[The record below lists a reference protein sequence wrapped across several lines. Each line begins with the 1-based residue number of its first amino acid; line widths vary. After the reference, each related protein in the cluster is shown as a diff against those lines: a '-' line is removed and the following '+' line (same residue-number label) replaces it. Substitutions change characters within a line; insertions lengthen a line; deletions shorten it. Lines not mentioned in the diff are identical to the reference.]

1 MSRART
7 RGWLALLVALALGYA
22 ALAHWLTTAQG
33 SAALGT
39 LGPCV
44 PWFYF
49 LQHIAM
55 FVALAAWFGASL
67 RPGREAL
74 VTRFARL
81 VEGAL
86 SPAGLAY
93 TRGATLA
100 WAVFSAA
107 VAAASALL
115 YFLAPLALWSVFAN
129 LLTLPLV
136 GAMFVAEFL
145 VRIRVCPELS
155 HGGVLRGVTR
165 SVRAYWDSGARPS
178 AGPR

>member
-1 MSRART
+1 MSRVRT
-7 RGWLALLVALALGYA
+7 RGLLALVIALALGYA
-22 ALAHWLTTAQG
+22 ALAHWLTTAHG
-33 SAALGT
+33 STALGE
-39 LGPCV
+39 LGRYV

-49 LQHIAM
+49 VEHIAM
-55 FVALAAWFGASL
+55 FLALAGWFGASL

-81 VEGAL
+81 VEGPL
-86 SPAGLAY
+86 TPAGLAY
-93 TRGATLA
+93 TRVVTLA

-136 GAMFVAEFL
+136 GVMFVAEFL

-155 HGGVLRGVTR
+155 HGGLLRGVTR
-165 SVRAYWDSGARPS
+165 SVRAYWVSGARRP

>member
-7 RGWLALLVALALGYA
+7 RGWLALLIALALGYA

-33 SAALGT
+33 SAALGA
-39 LGPCV
+39 LGPYV

-49 LQHIAM
+49 AQHIAM
-55 FVALAAWFGASL
+55 FLALAGWFGASL
-67 RPGREAL
+67 RPGREAR

-81 VEGAL
+81 AEGAL
-86 SPAGLAY
+86 SAAGLAY
-93 TRGATLA
+93 TRGVTLA
-100 WAVFSAA
+100 WALFCAS

-115 YFLAPLALWSVFAN
+115 YFLAPRELWSVFAN

-155 HGGVLRGVTR
+155 HGGMLRGVTR
-165 SVRAYWDSGARPS
+165 SMRAYWDGAVRPT

>member
-1 MSRART
+1 VSRALT
-7 RGWLALLVALALGYA
+7 RGWLALLIALALGYA
-22 ALAHWLTTAQG
+22 GLAHWLTTEQG
-33 SAALGT
+33 RAALGG
-39 LGPCV
+39 LGPYV

-49 LQHIAM
+49 LQHIGM
-55 FVALAAWFGASL
+55 FVVLGAWFGASL

-74 VTRFARL
+74 VTRFATL

-100 WAVFSAA
+100 WALFSAA
-107 VAAASALL
+107 VALASALL
-115 YFLAPLALWSVFAN
+115 YFLAPLAWWSVFAN

-136 GAMFVAEFL
+136 GAMFVVEFL
-145 VRIRVCPELS
+145 VRMRVCPELS
-155 HGGVLRGVTR
+155 HGGMLRGVTR
-165 SVRAYWDSGARPS
+165 SMRAYWESGTRPT

>member
-1 MSRART
+1 MSRGRT
-7 RGWLALLVALALGYA
+7 RGWLALLIALALGYA
-22 ALAHWLTTAQG
+22 VLAHWLTTEQG
-33 SAALGT
+33 RTALGG
-39 LGPCV
+39 LGPYV

-55 FVALAAWFGASL
+55 FIALAVWFGASL
-67 RPGREAL
+67 RAGREAL
-74 VTRFARL
+74 VTRFALL

-115 YFLAPLALWSVFAN
+115 YFLAPLALWSLFAN

-155 HGGVLRGVTR
+155 HGGLLRGVTR
-165 SVRAYWDSGARPS
+165 SVRAYWESGARPTT
-178 AGPR
+178 GPR

>member
-1 MSRART
+1 VSRART
-7 RGWLALLVALALGYA
+7 RGWLALLIALALGYA
-22 ALAHWLTTAQG
+22 VLAHWLTTAPG
-33 SAALGT
+33 RAALGG
-39 LGPCV
+39 LGPYV

-49 LQHIAM
+49 LQHVAM
-55 FVALAAWFGASL
+55 FLALAAWFGASL

-74 VTRFARL
+74 VTRFALL
-81 VEGAL
+81 VEGTL

-107 VAAASALL
+107 IAAASALL
-115 YFLAPLALWSVFAN
+115 FFLAPLALWSVFAN

-145 VRIRVCPELS
+145 VRVRVCPELS

-165 SVRAYWDSGARPS
+165 SVRAYWDSGARTT

>member
-1 MSRART
+1 MSRRRT
-7 RGWLALLVALALGYA
+7 RGWLALLIALALGYA
-22 ALAHWLTTAQG
+22 ALAHWLTAQG
-33 SAALGT
+33 SAT
-39 LGPCV
+39 LGALAPYV

-49 LQHIAM
+49 LEHVAM
-55 FVALAAWFGASL
+55 FLALAGWFGASL

-81 VEGAL
+81 VEGEL
-86 SPAGLAY
+86 SPAALAY
-93 TRGATLA
+93 TRGVTLA

-115 YFLAPLALWSVFAN
+115 YFLAPLELWSVFAN

-155 HGGVLRGVTR
+155 QGGMLRGVTR
-165 SVRAYWDSGARPS
+165 SMRAYWGSAVRPT

>member
-1 MSRART
+1 MSRRRT
-7 RGWLALLVALALGYA
+7 GGWLVLLVALALGYA
-22 ALAHWLTTAQG
+22 VLAHWLTTEQG
-33 SAALGT
+33 GAALGALAPYVT
-39 LGPCV
+39 
-44 PWFYF
+44 WFYF
-49 LQHIAM
+49 LQHVGM
-55 FVALAAWFGASL
+55 FLALAGWFGASL

-100 WAVFSAA
+100 WAAFSAA
-107 VAAASALL
+107 IAAASALL

-136 GAMFVAEFL
+136 GAMFMAEFL

-155 HGGVLRGVTR
+155 QGGMLRGVAR
-165 SVRAYWDSGARPS
+165 SMRAYWDSAVRPTS
-178 AGPR
+178 GPR

>member
-1 MSRART
+1 VSRVRT
-7 RGWLALLVALALGYA
+7 RGLLALLIVLAVGYA

-33 SAALGT
+33 RAALGE
-39 LGPCV
+39 LGPYV

-49 LQHIAM
+49 LEHIAM
-55 FVALAAWFGASL
+55 FLALAGWFGASL

-81 VEGAL
+81 VEGPL

-93 TRGATLA
+93 TRGVTLA
-100 WAVFSAA
+100 WAVFSAT
-107 VAAASALL
+107 VAGASVLL

-155 HGGVLRGVTR
+155 HGGLLRGVTR
-165 SVRAYWDSGARPS
+165 SMRAYWVSDARRP

>member
-1 MSRART
+1 MNRART
-7 RGWLALLVALALGYA
+7 GGWLALLIALALGYA
-22 ALAHWLTTAQG
+22 MLAHWLTTEQG
-33 SAALGT
+33 SAALGG
-39 LGPCV
+39 LGPYV

-49 LQHIAM
+49 LQHVGM
-55 FVALAAWFGASL
+55 FLALAAWFGASL

-74 VTRFARL
+74 VTRFALL
-81 VEGAL
+81 VEGTL

-100 WAVFSAA
+100 WAAFSAA

-136 GAMFVAEFL
+136 GAMFVGEFL
-145 VRIRVCPELS
+145 VRIRVCPELGR
-155 HGGVLRGVTR
+155 GGMLRGVTR
-165 SVRAYWDSGARPS
+165 SVRAYRDAVARPTV
-178 AGPR
+178 GPR

>member
-1 MSRART
+1 VSRVPT
-7 RGWLALLVALALGYA
+7 RGLLALLIVLALGYA
-22 ALAHWLTTAQG
+22 ALAHWLTSAQG
-33 SAALGT
+33 SAALGE
-39 LGPCV
+39 LGPYV

-49 LQHIAM
+49 VEHIAM
-55 FVALAAWFGASL
+55 FLALAGWFGASL

-74 VTRFARL
+74 VTRFAR
-81 VEGAL
+81 VEGSL

-93 TRGATLA
+93 TRVVTLA

-145 VRIRVCPELS
+145 VRLRVCPELS
-155 HGGVLRGVTR
+155 HGGLLRGVTR
-165 SVRAYWDSGARPS
+165 SVRAYWVSDARRP

>member
-1 MSRART
+1 
-7 RGWLALLVALALGYA
+7 
-22 ALAHWLTTAQG
+22 
-33 SAALGT
+33 
-39 LGPCV
+39 V

-49 LQHIAM
+49 LEHVAM
-55 FVALAAWFGASL
+55 FLALAGWFGASL

-81 VEGAL
+81 VEGEL
-86 SPAGLAY
+86 SPADLAY
-93 TRGATLA
+93 TRGVTLA

-107 VAAASALL
+107 VAAASVLL
-115 YFLAPLALWSVFAN
+115 YILAPLELWSLFAN

-145 VRIRVCPELS
+145 VRIRVRPELS
-155 HGGVLRGVTR
+155 RGGVLRGVTR
-165 SVRAYWDSGARPS
+165 SVRAYWDSAARPT

>member
-1 MSRART
+1 MSRGRT
-7 RGWLALLVALALGYA
+7 GGWLGLLIALALAYA
-22 ALAHWLTTAQG
+22 VLAHWLTTAQG
-33 SAALGT
+33 SAALGA
-39 LGPCV
+39 LGPYV

-49 LQHIAM
+49 LQH
-55 FVALAAWFGASL
+55 VALFLALASWFGASL
-67 RPGREAL
+67 RPGREAR
-74 VTRFARL
+74 VTRFAL
-81 VEGAL
+81 LAEGTL

-100 WAVFSAA
+100 WAVFCAA

-115 YFLAPLALWSVFAN
+115 YILAPLALWSVFAN

-145 VRIRVCPELS
+145 VRVRVCPELS
-155 HGGVLRGVTR
+155 QGGLLRGVTR
-165 SVRAYWDSGARPS
+165 SVRAYWDAGARPT